1 MNAQNLWSLFLQT
14 GSPEV
19 YLLYNQA
26 KRMEN
31 THVPDDSGIGAPG
44 HRLQ

>member
-1 MNAQNLWSLFLQT
+1 MNANQLWQTFLET

-26 KRMEN
+26 KKVEN
-31 THVPDDSGIGAPG
+31 DHVFNGSGIGSSGNAI
-44 HRLQ
+44 